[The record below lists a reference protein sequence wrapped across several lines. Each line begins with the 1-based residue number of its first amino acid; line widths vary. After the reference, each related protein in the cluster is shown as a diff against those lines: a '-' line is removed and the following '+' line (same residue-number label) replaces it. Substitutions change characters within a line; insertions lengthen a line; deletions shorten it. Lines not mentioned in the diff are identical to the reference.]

1 LASTQWTKHLRSEK
15 EKEDFLAIL
24 GNSTTVLYRLR
35 DILVEELTGINNSE
49 CSISD
54 FEDASW
60 SHKQAFRNGERARI
74 KKLLDL
80 LQPERKK

>member
-1 LASTQWTKHLRSEK
+1 MASIQWTKHIRDEK
-15 EKEDFLAIL
+15 EKEEFLLIL
-24 GNSTTVLYRLR
+24 QNSSTVINRLR

-60 SHKQAFRNGERARI
+60 SHKQAYRNGERARI